1 MIQKQYGTTFQKK
14 RTQARISAACI
25 LLKTTSYSLSEIAEQ
40 TGYSSPE
47 HFSYAFRQQMG
58 CTPGTYRRK
67 NNTKTRRHN
76 CLGVFVHGLT
86 RAISRVMSG
95 VIIYLVLM
103 LPPGSSDLPESRRA
117 TVCFLFGLASDGV
130 YTAFSVT
137 RQAVVSYTAFSPLPL
152 RAVIFCCTFLG
163 VTSTGR
169 YPASCP
175 MKPGLSSPAAFR
187 FCSRDHL
194 SCSNHA

>member
-1 MIQKQYGTTFQKK
+1 
-14 RTQARISAACI
+14 
-25 LLKTTSYSLSEIAEQ
+25 
-40 TGYSSPE
+40 
-47 HFSYAFRQQMG
+47 
-58 CTPGTYRRK
+58 
-67 NNTKTRRHN
+67 
-76 CLGVFVHGLT
+76 
-86 RAISRVMSG
+86 MSG

-175 MKPGLSSPAAFR
+175 MKPGLSSSVPFR
-187 FCSRDHL
+187 LYSRDHL
-194 SCSNHA
+194 ACSHGCYSNTKILLSKEKIYLHFIRQSNFHLQIPSKENCAEYPHSEQK

>member
-1 MIQKQYGTTFQKK
+1 
-14 RTQARISAACI
+14 
-25 LLKTTSYSLSEIAEQ
+25 
-40 TGYSSPE
+40 
-47 HFSYAFRQQMG
+47 
-58 CTPGTYRRK
+58 
-67 NNTKTRRHN
+67 
-76 CLGVFVHGLT
+76 
-86 RAISRVMSG
+86 MSG

-175 MKPGLSSPAAFR
+175 MKPGLSSPAVFRHLQPRSSVLLIWNYFTMRKKNCKLFFLPVKRISAFFKKFFLLPWEESPAVFEKFSLFLSIPAK
-187 FCSRDHL
+187 FCCFFRE
-194 SCSNHA
+194 NTFGI